1 MNIDFLHR
9 SDLVR
14 DGFRRADIDAALA
27 LGYLVRARRDHYL
40 PGDTAEAIIRAVRV
54 GGRLTCLSLLSML
67 SVFVLRHG
75 SLHVHLPRNASRLR
89 SPHDRRRALSSRTRR
104 GVRLHWLPL
113 MIPPGQSACV
123 SILDALAHS
132 VLCQA
137 PRAAVATLDS
147 ALHQGL
153 VRMDEVADMFHAL
166 PAKYRVI
173 LPLLDPRSESG
184 PETIMRLML
193 RALGCEVRVQVA
205 FDGIGRVDLVVD
217 GWLVIE
223 CDSQEFHSGWES
235 QERDR
240 RRDILLAARGYTTLR
255 PTAKMIMDEPELVL
269 AAVKRMLASGPR

>member
-1 MNIDFLHR
+1 MGH
-9 SDLVR
+9 
-14 DGFRRADIDAALA
+14 
-27 LGYLVRARRDHYL
+27 LVRARRDHYL
-40 PGDTAEAIIRAVRV
+40 PGDTAEAVIRAVRV

-67 SVFVLRHG
+67 SVFVLRHRA
-75 SLHVHLPRNASRLR
+75 LHVHLPRNASRMR

-113 MIPPGQSACV
+113 INPPGKSACV

-137 PRAAVATLDS
+137 PRAALATLDS

-166 PAKYRVI
+166 PAKYRV
-173 LPLLDPRSESG
+173 LFALLDPRSESG

-193 RALGCEVRVQVA
+193 RGLGCEVKVQVA
-205 FDGIGRVDLVVD
+205 FEGIGRVDLLVD

-223 CDSQEFHSGWES
+223 CDSRGFHTGWES

-255 PTAKMIMDEPELVL
+255 PTAKMIIDEPELVL
-269 AAVKRMLASGPR
+269 AAVKRALATRPR